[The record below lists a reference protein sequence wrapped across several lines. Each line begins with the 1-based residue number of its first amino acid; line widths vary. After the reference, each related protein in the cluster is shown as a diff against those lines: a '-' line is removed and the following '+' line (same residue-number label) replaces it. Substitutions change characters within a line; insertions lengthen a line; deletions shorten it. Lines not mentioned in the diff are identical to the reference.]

1 MSQAMTPAQDVESL
15 TKEVTCMKMLLA
27 CMLKSMG
34 QVDAG
39 KAILR
44 MERQLSALEES
55 EDKTQFSATLQQ
67 IKAAYLA

>member
-1 MSQAMTPAQDVESL
+1 MSPVITSAHDVESL

-44 MERQLSALEES
+44 MERQLSSLEEGD
-55 EDKTQFSATLQQ
+55 DKALFSATLQQ
-67 IKAAYLA
+67 IKTAYLA